1 MKAIDENCPAKAA
14 LRELSSE
21 IDDLHMDKRQR
32 DDLIKNLQQQIR
44 IMRET
49 MEAERKLLLG
59 NSEYLETA
67 YANVLE
73 RWKQAEIVTDQAIF
87 AMFAVCALSFVAIG
101 CAVLMGWLW

>member
-14 LRELSSE
+14 LRALSDE
-21 IDDLHMDKRQR
+21 INELHMDKRQR
-32 DDLIKNLQQQIR
+32 DDLIKSQQQQIR

-67 YANVLE
+67 YQSVFL
-73 RWKQAEIVTDQAIF
+73 RMKQAEEISDQAIF
-87 AMFAVCALSFVAIG
+87 AMFVMCVVALVAVG
-101 CAVLMGWLW
+101 YAVWL

>member
-14 LRELSSE
+14 LRALSDE
-21 IDDLHMDKRQR
+21 MNELHMDKRQR

-87 AMFAVCALSFVAIG
+87 TMFVMCLVALIAVG
-101 CAVLMGWLW
+101 YAVWLW